1 MNGSRMSAA
10 DFVDESRIR
19 EAIARAEETTTAP
32 ITVTIADASWGNISK
47 DALRDLR
54 SRARSGPARANAVH
68 FYVVPGKRKFAVVGN
83 GAAHG
88 RLGQDLF
95 DRVAATVEPY
105 FRSGDPTAGLVA
117 GIEMIG
123 AFLAQTYPKPNA

>member
-1 MNGSRMSAA
+1 VGGAA
-10 DFVDESRIR
+10 REFIDESRVR
-19 EAIARAEETTTAP
+19 EAIARAEEATSAP
-32 ITVTIADASWGNISK
+32 ITVTIADASWGNVTK

-54 SRARSGPARANAVH
+54 TRARNGPARSTAVH
-68 FYVVPGKRKFAVVGN
+68 FYVIPGKRKFAIVGN

-95 DRVAATVEPY
+95 DRVAATVEQH

-117 GIEMIG
+117 GIEIVG
-123 AFLAQTYPKPNA
+123 ASLAQAVPKLHV